1 MNQKNFFYHRMI
13 FYISGLLIMSVGS
26 NLFLKAAL
34 GVAPSCTIAL
44 TLTYLFPFHSYA
56 SFNFLINTAFLI
68 GEIAVMRQLKK
79 SQLIQ
84 LALTFLYS
92 AFIECTSRGLY
103 FIQPEGIL
111 EKISLS
117 LLACIILS
125 IGVAFTINSGFTV
138 MPMEGLV
145 KSIAE
150 KTKHSF
156 GAIRV
161 LLELSLTACSAILAF
176 TLLHNLSPIGIGT
189 ILTAFLSGNITNLF
203 SFFFGKRMQ
212 AFLGV

>member
-103 FIQPEGIL
+103 FIQLIPAPASAPMNPSANTEVETQRAI
-111 EKISLS
+111 
-117 LLACIILS
+117 A
-125 IGVAFTINSGFTV
+125 TI
-138 MPMEGLV
+138 
-145 KSIAE
+145 K
-150 KTKHSF
+150 
-156 GAIRV
+156 R
-161 LLELSLTACSAILAF
+161 
-176 TLLHNLSPIGIGT
+176 
-189 ILTAFLSGNITNLF
+189 
-203 SFFFGKRMQ
+203 SFFINTPPFSSHYSVRINDNLP
-212 AFLGV
+212 AVDILFLQKKKLPFA

>member
-125 IGVAFTINSGFTV
+125 IGVAFTINFRICRYADGRTGKEHCRENQNTV
-138 MPMEGLV
+138 
-145 KSIAE
+145 
-150 KTKHSF
+150 F

-161 LLELSLTACSAILAF
+161 LFRAF
-176 TLLHNLSPIGIGT
+176 TDCLLRHSGLYPSP
-189 ILTAFLSGNITNLF
+189 
-203 SFFFGKRMQ
+203 
-212 AFLGV
+212 

>member
-1 MNQKNFFYHRMI
+1 MNQKNFFYHRII

-34 GVAPSCTIAL
+34 GVAPSCTVAL

-56 SFNFLINTAFLI
+56 SFNFLINTAFLV
-68 GEIAVMRQLKK
+68 GEVLVLRQFKK
-79 SQLIQ
+79 SQMIQ

-92 AFIECTSRGLY
+92 AFIECTSWGLF
-103 FIQPEGIL
+103 FIQPEGIWQKL
-111 EKISLS
+111 SLS
-117 LLACIILS
+117 LLACIVLS
-125 IGVAFTINSGFTV
+125 VGVAFTINSGFAV

-150 KTKHSF
+150 KTQHSF

-161 LLELSLTACSAILAF
+161 LLELSLTAGSAVVAF
-176 TLLHNLSPIGIGT
+176 TFLHNLSPIGIGT
-189 ILTAFLSGNITNLF
+189 IIAAFLSGNITNLF
-203 SFFFGKRMQ
+203 SFVFGKKMQ
-212 AFLGV
+212 AFLGA